1 MGYQGIQENLTRVIV
16 MLKKLKPAWVDE
28 FKKFALKGN
37 VVDMAIGVIIG
48 GAFGKIVTSLVKD
61 IIMPSISMLTGDTK
75 NLAELSYA
83 LSDEKGAP
91 VIKYGVFCQ
100 TVLDFLIIALTIFW
114 AVRLIC
120 KLRAKKAE
128 PASEPPAPA
137 PTPEEILLLR
147 EIRDALKAK

>member
-1 MGYQGIQENLTRVIV
+1 MIKN
-16 MLKKLKPAWVDE
+16 LKPAWVDE

-37 VVDMAIGVIIG
+37 VVDMAVGVIIG
-48 GAFGKIVTSLVKD
+48 GAFGKIVTSLVND
-61 IIMPSISMLTGDTK
+61 IIMPAVSMLTGDTK

-83 LSDEKGAP
+83 LSAEEGAP

-120 KLRAKKAE
+120 KLRVKKAE
-128 PASEPPAPA
+128 PAPEPPAPA
-137 PTPEEILLLR
+137 PTPEDILLLR
-147 EIRDALKAK
+147 EIRDALKNK

>member
-1 MGYQGIQENLTRVIV
+1 MF
-16 MLKKLKPAWVDE
+16 KKLKPAWVDE

-48 GAFGKIVTSLVKD
+48 GAFSKIVTSLVKD
-61 IIMPSISMLTGDTK
+61 IITPAISMLTGDTK
-75 NLAELSYA
+75 NLAELSFA
-83 LSDEKGAP
+83 LSDAKDAP

-128 PASEPPAPA
+128 SAPEPPAPA
-137 PTPEEILLLR
+137 PTPEDILLLR
-147 EIRDALKAK
+147 EIRDALKNK

>member
-1 MGYQGIQENLTRVIV
+1 
-16 MLKKLKPAWVDE
+16 MLKKIKPAWVDE

-48 GAFGKIVTSLVKD
+48 GAFSKIVTSLVKD
-61 IIMPSISMLTGDTK
+61 IITPAISMLTGDTK
-75 NLAELSYA
+75 NLAELSFA
-83 LSDEKGAP
+83 LSDAKDAP

-100 TVLDFLIIALTIFW
+100 TVLDFIIIALTIFW

-128 PASEPPAPA
+128 PAPEPPAPA
-137 PTPEEILLLR
+137 PTPEDILLLR
-147 EIRDALKAK
+147 EIRDALKNK

>member
-1 MGYQGIQENLTRVIV
+1 MGYQGIQKNLTRFIV

-37 VVDMAIGVIIG
+37 VVDMAVGVIIG
-48 GAFGKIVTSLVKD
+48 GAFGKIVTSLVND

-128 PASEPPAPA
+128 PAPEPPAPA

>member
-1 MGYQGIQENLTRVIV
+1 MF
-16 MLKKLKPAWVDE
+16 KKIKPAWVDE

-48 GAFGKIVTSLVKD
+48 GAFSKIVTSLVKD
-61 IIMPSISMLTGDTK
+61 IITPAISMLTGDTK
-75 NLAELSYA
+75 NLAELSFS
-83 LSDEKGAP
+83 LSDAKDAP

-120 KLRAKKAE
+120 KLRARKAE
-128 PASEPPAPA
+128 PAPEPPAPA
-137 PTPEEILLLR
+137 PTPEDILLLR
-147 EIRDALKAK
+147 EIRDALKNK

>member
-1 MGYQGIQENLTRVIV
+1 M
-16 MLKKLKPAWVDE
+16 MKKLKPAWVDE

-48 GAFGKIVTSLVKD
+48 GAFGKIVTSLVND
-61 IIMPSISMLTGDTK
+61 IIMPSVSMLTGDTK

-83 LSDEKGAP
+83 LSAEEGAP

-114 AVRLIC
+114 AVRLVC
-120 KLRAKKAE
+120 KLRVKKEE
-128 PASEPPAPA
+128 PAPEPPAPA

-147 EIRDALKAK
+147 EIRDALKNK

>member
-1 MGYQGIQENLTRVIV
+1 MME
-16 MLKKLKPAWVDE
+16 KLKPAWVDE

-48 GAFGKIVTSLVKD
+48 GAFSKIVTSLVKD
-61 IIMPSISMLTGDTK
+61 IITPAISMLTGDTK
-75 NLAELSYA
+75 NLAELSFA
-83 LSDEKGAP
+83 LSDAKDAP

-128 PASEPPAPA
+128 PAPEPAAPA
-137 PTPEEILLLR
+137 PTPEDILLLR
-147 EIRDALKAK
+147 EIRDALKNK

>member
-1 MGYQGIQENLTRVIV
+1 

-48 GAFGKIVTSLVKD
+48 GAFSKIVTSLVKD
-61 IIMPSISMLTGDTK
+61 IITPAISMLTGDTK
-75 NLAELSYA
+75 NLAELSFA
-83 LSDEKGAP
+83 LSDAKDAP
-91 VIKYGVFCQ
+91 VIKYGAFCQ

-120 KLRAKKAE
+120 KLRARKAE
-128 PASEPPAPA
+128 PAPEPPAPA
-137 PTPEEILLLR
+137 PTPEVILLLR
-147 EIRDALKAK
+147 EIRDALKNK

>member
-1 MGYQGIQENLTRVIV
+1 
-16 MLKKLKPAWVDE
+16 MLKKIKPAWVDE

-48 GAFGKIVTSLVKD
+48 GAFSKIVTSLVKD
-61 IIMPSISMLTGDTK
+61 IITPAISMLTGDTK
-75 NLAELSYA
+75 NLAELSFA
-83 LSDEKGAP
+83 LSDAKDAP

-120 KLRAKKAE
+120 KLRARKAE
-128 PASEPPAPA
+128 PAPEPPAPA
-137 PTPEEILLLR
+137 PTPEDILLLR
-147 EIRDALKAK
+147 EIRDALKNK

>member
-1 MGYQGIQENLTRVIV
+1 
-16 MLKKLKPAWVDE
+16 MLKKIKPAWVDE

-48 GAFGKIVTSLVKD
+48 GAFSKIVTSLVKD
-61 IIMPSISMLTGDTK
+61 IITPAISMLTGDTK
-75 NLAELSYA
+75 NLAELSFA
-83 LSDEKGAP
+83 LSDAKDAP

-120 KLRAKKAE
+120 KLRAKKTE
-128 PASEPPAPA
+128 PAPEPPAPA
-137 PTPEEILLLR
+137 PTPEDILLLR
-147 EIRDALKAK
+147 EIRDALKNK

>member
-1 MGYQGIQENLTRVIV
+1 MME
-16 MLKKLKPAWVDE
+16 KLKPAWVDE

-48 GAFGKIVTSLVKD
+48 GAFSKIVTSLVKD
-61 IIMPSISMLTGDTK
+61 IITPAISMLTGDTK
-75 NLAELSYA
+75 NLAELSFA
-83 LSDEKGAP
+83 LSAEKDAP
-91 VIKYGVFCQ
+91 IIKYGAFCQ

-114 AVRLIC
+114 AVRIVC

-128 PASEPPAPA
+128 PAPEPPAPA

-147 EIRDALKAK
+147 EIRDALKNK

>member
-1 MGYQGIQENLTRVIV
+1 MME
-16 MLKKLKPAWVDE
+16 KLKPAWVDE

-48 GAFGKIVTSLVKD
+48 GAFSKIVTSLVKD
-61 IIMPSISMLTGDTK
+61 IITPAISMLTGDTK
-75 NLAELSYA
+75 NLAERSFA
-83 LSDEKGAP
+83 LSDAKDAP

-120 KLRAKKAE
+120 KLRVKKAE
-128 PASEPPAPA
+128 PAPEPPAPA
-137 PTPEEILLLR
+137 PTPEDILLLR
-147 EIRDALKAK
+147 EIRDALKNK

>member
-1 MGYQGIQENLTRVIV
+1 

-48 GAFGKIVTSLVKD
+48 GAFSKIVTSLVKD
-61 IIMPSISMLTGDTK
+61 IITPAISMLTGDTK
-75 NLAELSYA
+75 NLAELSFA
-83 LSDEKGAP
+83 LSDAKDAP
-91 VIKYGVFCQ
+91 VIKYGAFCQ

-120 KLRAKKAE
+120 KLRARKAE
-128 PASEPPAPA
+128 PAPEPPAPA
-137 PTPEEILLLR
+137 PTPEDILLLR
-147 EIRDALKAK
+147 EIRDALKNN

>member
-1 MGYQGIQENLTRVIV
+1 M
-16 MLKKLKPAWVDE
+16 MKKLKPAWVDE

-48 GAFGKIVTSLVKD
+48 GAFSKIVTSLVKD
-61 IIMPSISMLTGDTK
+61 IITPAISMLTGDTK
-75 NLAELSYA
+75 NLAELSFA
-83 LSDEKGAP
+83 LSDAKDAP

-120 KLRAKKAE
+120 KLRVKKAE
-128 PASEPPAPA
+128 PAPEPPAPA

-147 EIRDALKAK
+147 EIRDALKNK